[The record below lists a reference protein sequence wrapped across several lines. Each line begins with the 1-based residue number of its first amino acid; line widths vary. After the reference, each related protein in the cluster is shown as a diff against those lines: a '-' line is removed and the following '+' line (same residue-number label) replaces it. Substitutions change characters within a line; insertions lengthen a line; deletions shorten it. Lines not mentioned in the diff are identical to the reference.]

1 MRTRFAPSPT
11 GHLHIGGARTAIFAW
26 LHAKAQKG
34 KFLIRFEDTDK
45 ERSKQEFVNSILS
58 SLSWLGIEA
67 DEEPLFQSSRQTKH
81 KEIALDLLN
90 KGLAYSCNVS
100 PERLEEVRKIQQQ
113 NKQQPRYDGSSRDL
127 NLPHEEGN
135 VIRFKMPLEG
145 ETSFEDKILKKISI
159 NNKEL
164 DDFIIIR
171 SDGSPTYNFCAAVDD
186 IEMEITTV
194 IRGDDHI
201 TNTLKQINIFNALEV
216 DIPEYAHLPMVLSPE
231 GKRLSKREGALD
243 INEYKKMGY
252 LKEAMI
258 NYLIKLGW
266 TYKEQEIFSEEEL
279 IKYFDIQNVNS
290 SAAKFSQKLLDFYNN
305 HYLKETNINSLYA
318 YIDTNF
324 SLSDKFIQNPKKI
337 EIIDLL
343 RESSNNI
350 IQIIEEL
357 TFFHDD
363 PELTQDLLTS
373 IQIDKDIL
381 EKFKEELEE
390 VNFNDKL
397 LIGVFLDN
405 FLSKNNLKFPILG
418 KPLRLILTG
427 KSKAPS
433 ITDLLFLIGKEDCT
447 NRIEKFLNIKD

>member
-26 LHAKAQKG
+26 LHAKAQNG

-45 ERSKQEFVNSILS
+45 ERSKQEYVDSILS

-67 DEEPLFQSSRQTKH
+67 DEEPLFQSNRQAKH

-100 PERLEEVRKIQQQ
+100 PERLEEIRKIQQQ
-113 NKQQPRYDGSSRDL
+113 NKQQPRYDGFSRDL
-127 NLPHEEGN
+127 NLPHEKGN
-135 VIRFKMPLEG
+135 VIRFKMPLAG

-201 TNTLKQINIFNALEV
+201 TNTLKQINILKALET
-216 DIPEYAHLPMVLSPE
+216 DIPEYAHLPMVLSSD
-231 GKRLSKREGALD
+231 GKRLSKRDGALD

-252 LKEAMI
+252 LKEAML

-305 HYLKETNINSLYA
+305 HYLKETEINSLYA
-318 YIDTNF
+318 YIEKNF
-324 SLSDKFIQNPKKI
+324 SLSDKFNQNPKKI

-350 IQIIEEL
+350 IQIIDEL
-357 TFFHDD
+357 TFFHKD
-363 PELTQDLLTS
+363 PKLTEELLTS
-373 IQIDKDIL
+373 IQIDKDLL
-381 EKFKEELEE
+381 EKFKVELEE
-390 VNFNDKL
+390 VDFNDKL

-433 ITDLLFLIGKEDCT
+433 ITDLIFLLGKENCLE
-447 NRIEKFLNIKD
+447 RIENFLKI

>member
-135 VIRFKMPLEG
+135 VIRFKMPLDG

-305 HYLKETNINSLYA
+305 YYLKESDLNSLYA

-324 SLSDKFIQNPKKI
+324 SLSDKFVKNPKKI

-357 TFFHDD
+357 TFFHND
-363 PELTQDLLTS
+363 PELTEELLTS
-373 IQIDKDIL
+373 IQIDKDLL
-381 EKFKEELEE
+381 EKFKVELEE

-427 KSKAPS
+427 KPKAPS
-433 ITDLLFLIGKEDCT
+433 ITDLLFLIGKEDCI
-447 NRIEKFLNIKD
+447 NRIEKFLKI

>member
-1 MRTRFAPSPT
+1 MKTRFAPSPT

-357 TFFHDD
+357 TFFQDD

-433 ITDLLFLIGKEDCT
+433 ITDLLFLIGKEDCI
-447 NRIEKFLNIKD
+447 NRIEKFLKI

>member
-318 YIDTNF
+318 YIDMNF

-357 TFFHDD
+357 TFFQDD

-427 KSKAPS
+427 KPKAPS
-433 ITDLLFLIGKEDCT
+433 ITDLLFLIGKEDCI
-447 NRIEKFLNIKD
+447 NRIEKFLKI

>member
-357 TFFHDD
+357 TFFQDD

-433 ITDLLFLIGKEDCT
+433 ITDLLFLIGKEDCI
-447 NRIEKFLNIKD
+447 NRIEKFLKI

>member
-26 LHAKAQKG
+26 LHAKAQNG

-45 ERSKQEFVNSILS
+45 ERSNQEYVDSILS

-67 DEEPLFQSSRQTKH
+67 DEKPLFQSSRQAKH
-81 KEIALDLLN
+81 KEIALDLLS

-113 NKQQPRYDGSSRDL
+113 NKQQPRYDGFSRDL
-127 NLPHEEGN
+127 NLPHEKGN
-135 VIRFKMPLEG
+135 VIRFKMPLAG

-201 TNTLKQINIFNALEV
+201 TNTLKQINILKALET
-216 DIPEYAHLPMVLSPE
+216 DIPEYAHLPMVLSSD
-231 GKRLSKREGALD
+231 GKRLSKRDGALD

-252 LKEAMI
+252 LKEAML

-305 HYLKETNINSLYA
+305 HYLKETDINSLYA
-318 YIDTNF
+318 YIEKNF
-324 SLSDKFIQNPKKI
+324 SLSDKFNQNPKKI

-350 IQIIEEL
+350 IQIIDEL
-357 TFFHDD
+357 TFFHKD
-363 PELTQDLLTS
+363 PKLTEELLTS
-373 IQIDKDIL
+373 IQIDKDLL
-381 EKFKEELEE
+381 EKFKVELEE
-390 VNFNDKL
+390 VDFNDKL

-433 ITDLLFLIGKEDCT
+433 ITDLLFLLGKENCLE
-447 NRIEKFLNIKD
+447 RIENFLKI

>member
-279 IKYFDIQNVNS
+279 IKYFDIKNVNS

-363 PELTQDLLTS
+363 PELTQELLTS

-427 KSKAPS
+427 KPKAPS
-433 ITDLLFLIGKEDCT
+433 ITDLLFLIGKEDCI
-447 NRIEKFLNIKD
+447 NRIEKFLKI

>member
-1 MRTRFAPSPT
+1 MKTRFAPSPT

-201 TNTLKQINIFNALEV
+201 TNTLKQINIFNALEAE
-216 DIPEYAHLPMVLSPE
+216 IPEYAHLPMVLSPE

-305 HYLKETNINSLYA
+305 YYLKESDLNSLYA

-363 PELTQDLLTS
+363 PELTEELLTS
-373 IQIDKDIL
+373 IQIDKDLL
-381 EKFKEELEE
+381 EKFKVELEE

-433 ITDLLFLIGKEDCT
+433 ITDLLFLIGKEDCI
-447 NRIEKFLNIKD
+447 NRIEKFLKI

>member
-26 LHAKAQKG
+26 LHAKAQNG

-45 ERSKQEFVNSILS
+45 ERSNQEYVDSILS

-67 DEEPLFQSSRQTKH
+67 DEKPLFQSSRQAKH
-81 KEIALDLLN
+81 KEIALDLLS

-113 NKQQPRYDGSSRDL
+113 NKQQPRYDGFSRDL
-127 NLPHEEGN
+127 NLPHEKGN
-135 VIRFKMPLEG
+135 VIRFKMPLAG

-201 TNTLKQINIFNALEV
+201 TNTLKQINILKALET
-216 DIPEYAHLPMVLSPE
+216 DIPEYAHLPMVLSSD
-231 GKRLSKREGALD
+231 GKRLSKRDGALD

-252 LKEAMI
+252 LKEAML

-305 HYLKETNINSLYA
+305 HYLKETDINSLYA
-318 YIDTNF
+318 YIEKNF
-324 SLSDKFIQNPKKI
+324 SLSDKFNQNPKKI

-350 IQIIEEL
+350 IQIIDEL
-357 TFFHDD
+357 TFFHKD
-363 PELTQDLLTS
+363 PKLTEELLTS
-373 IQIDKDIL
+373 IQIDKDLL
-381 EKFKEELEE
+381 EKFKVELEE
-390 VNFNDKL
+390 VDFNDKL

-433 ITDLLFLIGKEDCT
+433 ITDLIFLLGKENCLE
-447 NRIEKFLNIKD
+447 RIENFLKI

>member
-357 TFFHDD
+357 TFFQDD

-433 ITDLLFLIGKEDCT
+433 ITDLLFLIGKEDCI
-447 NRIEKFLNIKD
+447 NRIEKFLNI

>member
-324 SLSDKFIQNPKKI
+324 SLSDKFIKNPKKI

-427 KSKAPS
+427 KPKAPS
-433 ITDLLFLIGKEDCT
+433 ITDLLFLIGKEDCI
-447 NRIEKFLNIKD
+447 NRIEKFLKI

>member
-324 SLSDKFIQNPKKI
+324 SLSNKFIQNPKKI

-357 TFFHDD
+357 TFFQDD

>member
-1 MRTRFAPSPT
+1 
-11 GHLHIGGARTAIFAW
+11 
-26 LHAKAQKG
+26 
-34 KFLIRFEDTDK
+34 
-45 ERSKQEFVNSILS
+45 
-58 SLSWLGIEA
+58 
-67 DEEPLFQSSRQTKH
+67 
-81 KEIALDLLN
+81 
-90 KGLAYSCNVS
+90 
-100 PERLEEVRKIQQQ
+100 
-113 NKQQPRYDGSSRDL
+113 
-127 NLPHEEGN
+127 
-135 VIRFKMPLEG
+135 MPLEG

-305 HYLKETNINSLYA
+305 YYLKESDLNSLYA

-357 TFFHDD
+357 TFFYDD
-363 PELTQDLLTS
+363 PELTEELLTS
-373 IQIDKDIL
+373 IQIDKDLL
-381 EKFKEELEE
+381 EKFKVELEE

-405 FLSKNNLKFPILG
+405 FLSKNNLKFPVLG

-427 KSKAPS
+427 KPKAPS
-433 ITDLLFLIGKEDCT
+433 ITDLLFLIGKEDCI
-447 NRIEKFLNIKD
+447 NRIEKFLKI

>member
-81 KEIALDLLN
+81 KEIALDLLK

-357 TFFHDD
+357 TFFQDD

-433 ITDLLFLIGKEDCT
+433 ITDLLFLIGKEDCI
-447 NRIEKFLNIKD
+447 NRIEKFLNI

>member
-357 TFFHDD
+357 TFFQDD

-427 KSKAPS
+427 KPKAPS
-433 ITDLLFLIGKEDCT
+433 ITDLLFLIGKEDCI
-447 NRIEKFLNIKD
+447 NRIEKFLKI

>member
-231 GKRLSKREGALD
+231 GRRLSKREGALD

-305 HYLKETNINSLYA
+305 HYLKETDLNSLYA
-318 YIDTNF
+318 YIDKNF
-324 SLSDKFIQNPKKI
+324 SLSEKFIQNPKKI

-350 IQIIEEL
+350 IQIIDEL
-357 TFFHDD
+357 TFFNDD
-363 PELTQDLLTS
+363 PELTEELVTS
-373 IQIDKDIL
+373 IQIDKDLL
-381 EKFKEELEE
+381 EKFKVELEE

-433 ITDLLFLIGKEDCT
+433 ITDLLFLIGKEDCI
-447 NRIEKFLNIKD
+447 NRIEKFLNI

>member
-231 GKRLSKREGALD
+231 GRRLSKREGALD

-305 HYLKETNINSLYA
+305 HYLKETDLNSLYA
-318 YIDTNF
+318 YIDKNF
-324 SLSDKFIQNPKKI
+324 SLSEKFIQNPKKI

-350 IQIIEEL
+350 IQIIDEL
-357 TFFHDD
+357 TFFNDD
-363 PELTQDLLTS
+363 PELTEELVTS
-373 IQIDKDIL
+373 IQIDKDLL
-381 EKFKEELEE
+381 EKFKVELEE

-405 FLSKNNLKFPILG
+405 FLSKNNLKFPNLG

-433 ITDLLFLIGKEDCT
+433 ITDLLFLIGKEDCI
-447 NRIEKFLNIKD
+447 NRIEKFLNI

>member
-26 LHAKAQKG
+26 LHAKAQNG

-45 ERSKQEFVNSILS
+45 ERSNQEYVDSILS
-58 SLSWLGIEA
+58 SLSWLGLEA
-67 DEEPLFQSSRQTKH
+67 DEDPLFQSNRQAKH

-113 NKQQPRYDGSSRDL
+113 NKQQPRYDGFSRDL
-127 NLPHEEGN
+127 NLPHEKGN

-186 IEMEITTV
+186 IEMEISTV

-201 TNTLKQINIFNALEV
+201 TNTLKQINILKALET
-216 DIPEYAHLPMVLSPE
+216 DIPEYAHLPMVLSSD
-231 GKRLSKREGALD
+231 GKRLSKRDGALD

-252 LKEAMI
+252 LKEAML

-266 TYKEQEIFSEEEL
+266 TYKEQEIFSKEEL
-279 IKYFDIQNVNS
+279 INFFDISDVNS
-290 SAAKFSQKLLDFYNN
+290 SAAKFSQDLLDFYNN
-305 HYLKETNINSLYA
+305 HYLKETDINSLYA
-318 YIDTNF
+318 YMNKNF
-324 SLSDKFIQNPKKI
+324 SLPDKFNQNPKKI

-343 RESSNNI
+343 RESSNNVN
-350 IQIIEEL
+350 QIIDEL
-357 TFFHDD
+357 TLFNDD
-363 PELTQDLLTS
+363 PELTEELLTS
-373 IQIDKDIL
+373 IQIDKDLL
-381 EKFKEELEE
+381 EKFKLELEG
-390 VNFNDKL
+390 VNFDDKL

-405 FLSKNNLKFPILG
+405 FLSKNNLKFPVLG

-427 KSKAPS
+427 KTKAPS
-433 ITDLLFLIGKEDCT
+433 ITDLLFLIGKEDCI
-447 NRIEKFLNIKD
+447 NRIEKFSKI

>member
-26 LHAKAQKG
+26 LHAKSQNG

-45 ERSKQEFVNSILS
+45 ERSNQEYVDSILS

-67 DEEPLFQSSRQTKH
+67 DEKPLFQSSRQAKH
-81 KEIALDLLN
+81 KEIALDLLS

-113 NKQQPRYDGSSRDL
+113 NKQQPRYDGFSRDL
-127 NLPHEEGN
+127 NLPHEKGN

-186 IEMEITTV
+186 IEMEISTV

-201 TNTLKQINIFNALEV
+201 TNTLKQINILKALET
-216 DIPEYAHLPMVLSPE
+216 DIPEYAHLPMVLSSD
-231 GKRLSKREGALD
+231 GKRLSKRDGALD

-252 LKEAMI
+252 LKEAML

-266 TYKEQEIFSEEEL
+266 TYKEQEIFSKEEL
-279 IKYFDIQNVNS
+279 MNFFDISDVNS
-290 SAAKFSQKLLDFYNN
+290 SAAKFSQDLLDFYNN
-305 HYLKETNINSLYA
+305 HYLKETDINSLYA
-318 YIDTNF
+318 YMNKNF
-324 SLSDKFIQNPKKI
+324 SLPDKFNQNPKKI

-343 RESSNNI
+343 RESSNNVN
-350 IQIIEEL
+350 QIIDEL
-357 TFFHDD
+357 TLFNDD
-363 PELTQDLLTS
+363 PELTKELLTS
-373 IQIDKDIL
+373 IQIDKDLL
-381 EKFKEELEE
+381 EKFKLELEG
-390 VNFNDKL
+390 VNFDDKL

-405 FLSKNNLKFPILG
+405 FLSKNNLKFPVLG

-427 KSKAPS
+427 KTKAPS
-433 ITDLLFLIGKEDCT
+433 ITDLLFLIGKEDCI
-447 NRIEKFLNIKD
+447 NRIEKFLNT

>member
-350 IQIIEEL
+350 IQIIDEL
-357 TFFHDD
+357 TFFQDD

-433 ITDLLFLIGKEDCT
+433 ITDLLFLIGKEDCI
-447 NRIEKFLNIKD
+447 NRIEKFLNI

>member
-113 NKQQPRYDGSSRDL
+113 NKQQPRYDGFSRDL

-145 ETSFEDKILKKISI
+145 ETSFEDKILKKISV

-216 DIPEYAHLPMVLSPE
+216 DIPEYAHLRMVLSPE
-231 GKRLSKREGALD
+231 GKRLSKLS
-243 INEYKKMGY
+243 
-252 LKEAMI
+252 
-258 NYLIKLGW
+258 LIH
-266 TYKEQEIFSEEEL
+266 I
-279 IKYFDIQNVNS
+279 
-290 SAAKFSQKLLDFYNN
+290 
-305 HYLKETNINSLYA
+305 
-318 YIDTNF
+318 
-324 SLSDKFIQNPKKI
+324 
-337 EIIDLL
+337 
-343 RESSNNI
+343 
-350 IQIIEEL
+350 
-357 TFFHDD
+357 
-363 PELTQDLLTS
+363 
-373 IQIDKDIL
+373 
-381 EKFKEELEE
+381 
-390 VNFNDKL
+390 
-397 LIGVFLDN
+397 
-405 FLSKNNLKFPILG
+405 
-418 KPLRLILTG
+418 
-427 KSKAPS
+427 
-433 ITDLLFLIGKEDCT
+433 
-447 NRIEKFLNIKD
+447 

>member
-1 MRTRFAPSPT
+1 
-11 GHLHIGGARTAIFAW
+11 
-26 LHAKAQKG
+26 
-34 KFLIRFEDTDK
+34 
-45 ERSKQEFVNSILS
+45 
-58 SLSWLGIEA
+58 
-67 DEEPLFQSSRQTKH
+67 
-81 KEIALDLLN
+81 
-90 KGLAYSCNVS
+90 
-100 PERLEEVRKIQQQ
+100 
-113 NKQQPRYDGSSRDL
+113 
-127 NLPHEEGN
+127 
-135 VIRFKMPLEG
+135 
-145 ETSFEDKILKKISI
+145 
-159 NNKEL
+159 
-164 DDFIIIR
+164 
-171 SDGSPTYNFCAAVDD
+171 
-186 IEMEITTV
+186 
-194 IRGDDHI
+194 
-201 TNTLKQINIFNALEV
+201 
-216 DIPEYAHLPMVLSPE
+216 MVLSPE
-231 GKRLSKREGALD
+231 GKRFSKREGALD

-357 TFFHDD
+357 TFFQDD

-427 KSKAPS
+427 KPKAPS
-433 ITDLLFLIGKEDCT
+433 ITDLLFLIGKEDCI
-447 NRIEKFLNIKD
+447 NRIEKFLKI

>member
-26 LHAKAQKG
+26 LHAKAQNG

-45 ERSKQEFVNSILS
+45 ERSKQEYVDSILS

-67 DEEPLFQSSRQTKH
+67 DEEPLFQSNRQAKH

-100 PERLEEVRKIQQQ
+100 PERLEEIRKIQQQ
-113 NKQQPRYDGSSRDL
+113 NKQQPRYDGFSRDL
-127 NLPHEEGN
+127 NLPHEKGN
-135 VIRFKMPLEG
+135 VIRFKMPLAG

-201 TNTLKQINIFNALEV
+201 TNTLKQINILKALET
-216 DIPEYAHLPMVLSPE
+216 DIPEYAHLPMVLSSD
-231 GKRLSKREGALD
+231 GKRLSKRDGALD

-252 LKEAMI
+252 LKEAML

-305 HYLKETNINSLYA
+305 HYLKETDINSLYA
-318 YIDTNF
+318 YIEKNF
-324 SLSDKFIQNPKKI
+324 SLSDKFNQNPKKI

-350 IQIIEEL
+350 IQIIDEL
-357 TFFHDD
+357 TFFHKD
-363 PELTQDLLTS
+363 PKLTEELLTS
-373 IQIDKDIL
+373 IQIDKDLL
-381 EKFKEELEE
+381 EKFKVELEE
-390 VNFNDKL
+390 VDFNDKL

-433 ITDLLFLIGKEDCT
+433 ITDLLFLLGKENCLE
-447 NRIEKFLNIKD
+447 RIENFLKI

>member
-26 LHAKAQKG
+26 LHAKAQNG

-45 ERSKQEFVNSILS
+45 ERSKQEYVDSILS

-67 DEEPLFQSSRQTKH
+67 DEEPLFQSNRQAKH

-100 PERLEEVRKIQQQ
+100 PERLEEIRKIQQQ
-113 NKQQPRYDGSSRDL
+113 NKQQPRYDGFSRDL
-127 NLPHEEGN
+127 NLPHEKGN
-135 VIRFKMPLEG
+135 VIRFKMPLAG

-201 TNTLKQINIFNALEV
+201 TNTLKQINILKALET
-216 DIPEYAHLPMVLSPE
+216 DIPEYAHLPMVLSSD
-231 GKRLSKREGALD
+231 GKRLSKRDGALD

-252 LKEAMI
+252 LKEAML

-305 HYLKETNINSLYA
+305 HYLKETDINSLYA
-318 YIDTNF
+318 YIEKNF
-324 SLSDKFIQNPKKI
+324 SLSDKFNQNPKKI

-350 IQIIEEL
+350 IQIIDEL
-357 TFFHDD
+357 TFFHKD
-363 PELTQDLLTS
+363 PKLTEELLTS
-373 IQIDKDIL
+373 IQIDKDLL
-381 EKFKEELEE
+381 EKFKVELEE
-390 VNFNDKL
+390 VDFNDKL

-433 ITDLLFLIGKEDCT
+433 ITDLIFLLGKENCLE
-447 NRIEKFLNIKD
+447 RIEKFLKI

>member
-1 MRTRFAPSPT
+1 MKTRFAPSPT

-113 NKQQPRYDGSSRDL
+113 NKQQPRYDGFSRDL

-201 TNTLKQINIFNALEV
+201 TNTLKQINIFNALEA
-216 DIPEYAHLPMVLSPE
+216 DIPEFAHLPMVLSPE

-305 HYLKETNINSLYA
+305 YYLKESDLNSLYA
-318 YIDTNF
+318 YIENNF

-343 RESSNNI
+343 RVSSNNI

-363 PELTQDLLTS
+363 PELTEELLTL
-373 IQIDKDIL
+373 IKIDKDLL
-381 EKFKEELEE
+381 EKFKFELEE

-405 FLSKNNLKFPILG
+405 FLSKNNLKFPVLG

-427 KSKAPS
+427 KPKAPS
-433 ITDLLFLIGKEDCT
+433 ITDLLFLLGKKNCLE
-447 NRIEKFLNIKD
+447 RIEKFLKI

>member
-201 TNTLKQINIFNALEV
+201 TNTLKQINIFNALEAE
-216 DIPEYAHLPMVLSPE
+216 IPEYAHLPMVLSPE

-305 HYLKETNINSLYA
+305 HYLKETDLNSLYA
-318 YIDTNF
+318 YIDKNF
-324 SLSDKFIQNPKKI
+324 SLSEKFIQNPKKI

-363 PELTQDLLTS
+363 PELTEELLTS
-373 IQIDKDIL
+373 IQIDKDLL
-381 EKFKEELEE
+381 EKFKVELIE

-433 ITDLLFLIGKEDCT
+433 ITDLLFLIGKEDCI
-447 NRIEKFLNIKD
+447 NRIEKFLKI

>member
-135 VIRFKMPLEG
+135 VIRFKMPMEG

-231 GKRLSKREGALD
+231 GRRLSKREGALD

-305 HYLKETNINSLYA
+305 HYLKETDLNSLYA
-318 YIDTNF
+318 YIDKNF
-324 SLSDKFIQNPKKI
+324 SLSEKFIQNPKKI

-350 IQIIEEL
+350 IQIIDEL
-357 TFFHDD
+357 TFFNDD
-363 PELTQDLLTS
+363 PELTEELVTS
-373 IQIDKDIL
+373 IQIDKDLL
-381 EKFKEELEE
+381 EKFKVELEE

-405 FLSKNNLKFPILG
+405 FLSKNNLKFPNLG

-433 ITDLLFLIGKEDCT
+433 ITDLLFLIGKEDCI
-447 NRIEKFLNIKD
+447 NRIEKFLNI

>member
-81 KEIALDLLN
+81 KEIALDLLK

-357 TFFHDD
+357 TFFQDD

>member
-201 TNTLKQINIFNALEV
+201 TNTLKQINIFNALEA

-279 IKYFDIQNVNS
+279 IKYFNIQNVNS

-305 HYLKETNINSLYA
+305 HYLNETNIISLYA
-318 YIDTNF
+318 FIDTNF

-363 PELTQDLLTS
+363 PELTQELLTS

-427 KSKAPS
+427 KPKAPS
-433 ITDLLFLIGKEDCT
+433 ITDLLFLIGKENCI
-447 NRIEKFLNIKD
+447 NRIEKFLKI

>member
-201 TNTLKQINIFNALEV
+201 TNTLKQINIFNALEA

-305 HYLKETNINSLYA
+305 YYLKETDLNSLYA

-337 EIIDLL
+337 EIINLL

-433 ITDLLFLIGKEDCT
+433 ITDLLFLIGKEDCL
-447 NRIEKFLNIKD
+447 NRIEKFLNI

>member
-357 TFFHDD
+357 TFFQDD

-433 ITDLLFLIGKEDCT
+433 ITELLFLIGKEDCT

>member
-357 TFFHDD
+357 TFFNDD

-433 ITDLLFLIGKEDCT
+433 ITDLLFLIGKEDCI
-447 NRIEKFLNIKD
+447 NRIEKFLNI